1 VKKVPYLSFAII
13 FLVVIPLLTALKIPC
28 PQNSACRTESVEG
41 VKVLDVKAEFSGA
54 HCKGLEYNVSV
65 RVLNTAERAVEV
77 FIQIDGWD
85 LDFNIHVTGGYER
98 VRLNPGE
105 EKTVWAMLPIDSQTP
120 KPSYFFN
127 ATVAP
132 VGSSSPRSCRSVCRP
147 GEQIP
152 LYKYLLAAVVG
163 GSP

>member
-1 VKKVPYLSFAII
+1 MGRFTYLSLAVV
-13 FLVVIPLLTALKIPC
+13 FLVVIPLLTAVKLPC
-28 PQNSACRTESVEG
+28 PQSMVCGAGGVEG
-41 VKVLDVKAEFSGA
+41 VRVLGVKAEFNSA

-65 RVLNTAERAVEV
+65 RVFNSASEAREV
-77 FIQIDGWD
+77 YVHIDGWD
-85 LDFNIHVTGGYER
+85 LDLGMHVTEGDVR

-127 ATVAP
+127 ATVVP
-132 VGSSSPRSCRSVCRP
+132 VESGASQVQQKCACRP

-152 LYKYLLAAVVG
+152 LYRYLLALV
-163 GSP
+163 SSR

>member
-1 VKKVPYLSFAII
+1 
-13 FLVVIPLLTALKIPC
+13 LLTALKIPC
-28 PQNSACRTESVEG
+28 PQSSACGAEDVEG
-41 VKVLDVKAEFSGA
+41 VKVLGVKAEFNEA

-65 RVLNTAERAVEV
+65 RVLNTAEKAVEV

-85 LDFNIHVTGGYER
+85 LDLNMHVTGGYER

-127 ATVAP
+127 ATVVP
-132 VGSSSPRSCRSVCRP
+132 VGSSSPRSCRSVCKP
-147 GEQIP
+147 GEHIP
-152 LYKYLLAAVVG
+152 LYKYLLVVVG
-163 GSP
+163 GSS